1 MRHEFTALLAA
12 TLLSMNACA
21 ATASA
26 PPREPTPAPPA
37 ASQRTQA
44 VNPHA
49 KAMAAFQERVKEF
62 LALKDKL
69 RDGLPPLSKE
79 ATPEE
84 LYKHQVALSGRIREA
99 RRTAKPGDVF
109 NPDMRVVIRTLMAQ
123 VFGGPDGRQ
132 LKADIMDENPGRIRV
147 SINQRYPENV
157 PLSTVPPQVLAG
169 LPKLPPDLEYRF
181 LGRALI
187 LLDTEAQLIVDLME
201 NAIP

>member
-1 MRHEFTALLAA
+1 MRHELAALLGAA
-12 TLLSMNACA
+12 LVSITACA

-26 PPREPTPAPPA
+26 PPPEPAPAPAAAPPA
-37 ASQRTQA
+37 AAGQRTAQ

-62 LALKDKL
+62 LALKGKL
-69 RDGLPPLSKE
+69 RSGLPSLSNE
-79 ATPEE
+79 ATPDE
-84 LYKHQVALSGRIREA
+84 LYKHQIDA

-132 LKADIMDENPGRIRV
+132 LKADIMDENPGRIKV
-147 SINQRYPENV
+147 AINQRYPDNV

-169 LPKLPPDLEYRF
+169 LPKLPTDLEYRF

-187 LLDTEAQLIVDLME
+187 LLDTEAHLIVDLME